1 MAKRI
6 IFEEGQI
13 FSIEMDKDKWTVGQ
27 LCSFFT
33 LENSTYK
40 QWTLAFFD
48 YLFQKEDEIIKNID
62 TIKLDKPIIIAT
74 TNGNP
79 LRHYYGIKIIGK
91 REINYINAK
100 DYKDKISSTL
110 GLYNKE
116 SIDFDILIKAFFGI
130 LPYDGF
136 YKDDYVDEFLLEGT
150 KKRKDIKYLKDFSID
165 ELKKL
170 LPENGIKLKK
180 ILEENKK

>member
-48 YLFQKEDEIIKNID
+48 YLFQNEDEIVNNID
-62 TIKLDKPIIIAT
+62 TIELDKPIIIAT
-74 TNGNP
+74 SNGNP
-79 LRHYYGIKIIGK
+79 LRHYYGLKIIGK

-100 DYKDKISSTL
+100 YYKDKISSTL
-110 GLYNKE
+110 GLYNE
-116 SIDFDILIKAFFGI
+116 RSIDFDILIKAFFGI

-136 YKDDYVDEFLLEGT
+136 YKNDYVDEFLLEGT

-170 LPENGIKLKK
+170 LPENSIKLKK